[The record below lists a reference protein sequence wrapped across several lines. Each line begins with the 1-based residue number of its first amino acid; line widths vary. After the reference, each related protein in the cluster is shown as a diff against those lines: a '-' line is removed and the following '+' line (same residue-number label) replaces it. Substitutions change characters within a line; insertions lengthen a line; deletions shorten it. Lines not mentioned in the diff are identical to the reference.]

1 MGRARNDKCDL
12 TSHDAK
18 FEKSRNDKCDLTS
31 HGAKFEKARNDKCDL
46 TSHDTELEKALFRL
60 LQTFMGRVIDTND

>member
-1 MGRARNDKCDL
+1 MGRA
-12 TSHDAK
+12 
-18 FEKSRNDKCDLTS
+18 RNDKCDLTS

-60 LQTFMGRVIDTND
+60 LQTFMGRVNDTND